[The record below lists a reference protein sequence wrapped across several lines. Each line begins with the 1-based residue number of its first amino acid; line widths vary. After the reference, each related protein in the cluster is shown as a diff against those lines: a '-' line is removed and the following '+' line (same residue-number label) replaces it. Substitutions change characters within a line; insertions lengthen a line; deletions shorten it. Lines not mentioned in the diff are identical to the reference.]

1 MKRLILAT
9 SLLCAA
15 FALKADLVLCW
26 TMPGTDTPALG
37 WYARQQTV
45 GTATDKE
52 GVSLGPV
59 TYAKLG
65 TFGSVSYD
73 VNDYAAFVNNSS
85 YAYAIDEDYAA
96 TSTESSVT
104 SAGEEGWAAVTREN
118 YYYIALFNADDQLVA
133 YSQTFQASNLNSS
146 TFDTS
151 DFRTIASFTGAFAG
165 SGYAVPEPTSGLLI
179 LLGMAGLA
187 LRRRKIA

>member
-1 MKRLILAT
+1 MKRIILAT

-26 TMPGTDTPALG
+26 TMPGADTPALG
-37 WYARQQTV
+37 WYVRQQTV
-45 GTATDKE
+45 GTATDKD
-52 GVSLGPV
+52 GTSLAV

-65 TFGSVSYD
+65 TFGDVNYD

-96 TSTESSVT
+96 TSTESSVM
-104 SAGEEGWAAVTREN
+104 SAGEEGWAAVTAGN
-118 YYYIALFNADDQLVA
+118 YYYIALFNSSDQLVA
-133 YSQTFQASNLNSS
+133 YSQTFQASNLGSS

-179 LLGMAGLA
+179 LFGMAALA

>member
-1 MKRLILAT
+1 MKRIILAT

-26 TMPGTDTPALG
+26 TMPGADTPALG
-37 WYARQQTV
+37 WYVRQQTV
-45 GTATDKE
+45 GTATDKD
-52 GVSLGPV
+52 GTSLAV

-65 TFGSVSYD
+65 TFGDVNYD

-96 TSTESSVT
+96 TSTESSVM
-104 SAGEEGWAAVTREN
+104 SAGEEGWAAVTAGN
-118 YYYIALFNADDQLVA
+118 YYYIALFNSSDQLVA
-133 YSQTFQASNLNSS
+133 YSQTFQASNLGSS

-165 SGYAVPEPTSGLLI
+165 SGYAVPEPTSGLLV
-179 LLGMAGLA
+179 LFGMAALA

>member
-1 MKRLILAT
+1 MKRIILAT

-26 TMPGTDTPALG
+26 TMPGDDTPVTG
-37 WYARQQTV
+37 WYAKQQTI
-45 GTATDKE
+45 GTATDKT
-52 GVSLGPV
+52 GTSLGSIS
-59 TYAKLG
+59 YAKLG
-65 TFGSVSYD
+65 TFGSVNYD

-96 TSTESSVT
+96 TSTESWVT
-104 SAGEEGWAAVTREN
+104 SAGEEGWAAVTADN
-118 YYYIALFNADDQLVA
+118 YYYIALFDSSDNLVA
-133 YSQTFQASNLNSS
+133 YSQTFQASSISSS

-165 SGYAVPEPTSGLLI
+165 SGYAVPEPTSGLLV